1 MRIPPLARFILVCCL
16 FAGWLGYLGY
26 LAVTK
31 SNPIVLSRPQ
41 LLVSDIDVLAEVK
54 ALDQPVVVKEV
65 LFPPAGEKKI
75 AEGTS
80 LPIENLSDV
89 SVPDFKPGMYVLPL
103 THRQAGY
110 FVTATPP
117 SPGYPR
123 DADHDRLR
131 IYPATDEVLRQYHD
145 IRAAR

>member
-1 MRIPPLARFILVCCL
+1 MRIPPRARFILACCL

-26 LAVTK
+26 LAATK

-41 LLVSDIDVLAEVK
+41 LLVSDIDVLAELK
-54 ALDQPVVVKEV
+54 GLDQPVVVKEV
-65 LFPPAGEKKI
+65 LSQRTGEKSVR
-75 AEGTS
+75 AETP
-80 LPIENLSDV
+80 LTIENLSDV
-89 SVPDFKPGMYVLPL
+89 SLPDFKPGLYLLPL

-110 FVTATPP
+110 FVTETPP

-123 DADHDRLR
+123 DAAHDRLR

-145 IRAAR
+145 IRAAQ